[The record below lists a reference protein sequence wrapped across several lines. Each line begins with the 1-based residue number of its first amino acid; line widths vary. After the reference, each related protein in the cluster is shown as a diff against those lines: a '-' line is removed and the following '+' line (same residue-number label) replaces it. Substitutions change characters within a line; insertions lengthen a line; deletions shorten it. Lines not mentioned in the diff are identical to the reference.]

1 MKNIVCTAVISSL
14 AAAAVM
20 YAVMQSAHAQGA
32 ATRRTVLENPRVE
45 VIDRSI
51 PPGGERVPYIRPSD
65 QVIVFLNDA
74 KYERIDAETGEKI
87 VRTRKGGD
95 VIWHDRGENA
105 PKLVNVGSEPFRSL
119 IIQLK

>member
-1 MKNIVCTAVISSL
+1 MRNIVCAAVISSL
-14 AAAAVM
+14 ATAAA
-20 YAVMQSAHAQGA
+20 MQSIHAREA
-32 ATRRTVLENPRVE
+32 PTRRTVLENPRVE

-51 PPGGERVPYIRPSD
+51 PPGGERVPYVRPAD

-95 VIWHDRGENA
+95 VIWHDKGENA

-119 IIQLK
+119 IVQIK